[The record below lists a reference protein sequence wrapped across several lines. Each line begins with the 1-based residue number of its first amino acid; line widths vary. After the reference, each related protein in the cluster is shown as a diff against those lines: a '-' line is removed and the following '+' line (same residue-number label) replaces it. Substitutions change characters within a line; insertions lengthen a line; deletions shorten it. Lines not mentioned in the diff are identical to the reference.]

1 MTRFALLTVA
11 LIGLA
16 GAASAQTMGE
26 PNGVAPYRHG
36 RDGSTA
42 MNQSCGHAVAITD
55 EYGFRYDRQGDRL
68 NAQGCV
74 IAPPHML
81 PGAKVI
87 QG

>member
-11 LIGLA
+11 LLGMA
-16 GAASAQTMGE
+16 GTASAQQM
-26 PNGVAPYRHG
+26 NGVTPDYEGG
-36 RDGSTA
+36 RYASATMA
-42 MNQSCGHAVAITD
+42 HACGNKVSITD
-55 EYGFRYDRQGDRL
+55 EYGFRYDRMGDRL

-74 IAPPHML
+74 IAPPHTV